1 MLSVVDQEKAI
12 TILKELVREYNQ
24 DELCSY
30 RKINELIEQADD
42 FLRSLYSKAK
52 LP

>member
-30 RKINELIEQADD
+30 RKINELIEQADE
-42 FLRSLYSKAK
+42 FLYTLQTK
-52 LP
+52 